1 MAPIKLKNNFILN
14 FSLLK
19 ATKKFDKSHKK
30 GKILKKIQSIIKL
43 LLLSL
48 ANIFLKI
55 KKKIAEKNKRIE
67 IQFAKNWDS
76 WIDKILTKKGK
87 TIIQA
92 IQKAQKI

>member
-1 MAPIKLKNNFILN
+1 M
-14 FSLLK
+14 
-19 ATKKFDKSHKK
+19 
-30 GKILKKIQSIIKL
+30 
-43 LLLSL
+43 L

-67 IQFAKNWDS
+67 IQFAKKWDS